1 MNFSWILDS
10 VIARVPAAGP
20 DRIAFSFDGRDRITY
35 GELHDKT
42 LRYARALR
50 ELGLRK
56 GDRLGLLLFN
66 DAEYPPLF
74 LAAARLGVI
83 TVRLNFRL
91 APAELAFV
99 LADSGTSVVVVHSSL
114 TGRLDPV
121 RDQAGVGTY
130 VVLPDSGDPVPDWAR
145 PFEVFRE
152 AEPLTPDELPEVTG
166 DDPMSLLYTSGTTG
180 SPKGAVW
187 THGNTVAIAT
197 AQALRW
203 QFGEETV
210 SLVPGPLYHA
220 GGFEAFV
227 APALL
232 MHGTAV
238 FLPSG
243 NFTVDRLLAVLR
255 AERVT
260 DCLLFP
266 FMLNELLHRD
276 DLERVLPPSLRRFIL
291 GGDMVMPSVAE
302 EVKRRLPEV
311 KLTQVYGLTEG
322 GAIATTLEDRDFLAQ
337 PKSIGRPLPL
347 AQARVVTPEGREA
360 AAGEV
365 GEIEVR
371 SPAVSQGYWN
381 RPDATRATFH
391 DGWCRTGDLGYV
403 NADGF
408 LHLSG
413 RAKDMIRSGGE
424 NIYPAEV
431 EKVLAAHPQVLE
443 TAVVAVPDSR
453 YGEVGCAIV
462 VPEAGQLPEPDALRA
477 FCRER
482 LAGYKVP
489 KYFLIS
495 DELPRNASGK
505 ILKYRLREAFAH
517 IESELNGE
525 KTPT

>member
-1 MNFSWILDS
+1 MTFNWILEAAPVKD
-10 VIARVPAAGP
+10 RV
-20 DRIAFSFDGRDRITY
+20 AFSFDTRVRMTY
-35 GELHDKT
+35 GELDVRT
-42 LRYARALR
+42 RQYARALS

-56 GDRLGLLLFN
+56 GDRLGLMLFN
-66 DAEYPPLF
+66 DAEYVPLF

-91 APAELAFV
+91 APAELAFI
-99 LADSGTSVVVVHSSL
+99 LADSGTSVVIVHGSL
-114 TGRLDPV
+114 ADRVAPV
-121 RDQAGVGTY
+121 RHEAGVGTY
-130 VVLPDSGDPVPDWAR
+130 VVLPDTDDPVPEWAT
-145 PFEVFRE
+145 PFDVLRGH
-152 AEPLTPDELPEVTG
+152 EPLADLPELG
-166 DDPMSLLYTSGTTG
+166 EQDPMSLLYTSGTTG

-187 THGNTVAIAT
+187 THRNTVAVAT

-203 QFGEETV
+203 QFSEDTV
-210 SLVPGPLYHA
+210 ALVPGPIYHA
-220 GGFEAFV
+220 GGFEAVV

-232 MHGTAV
+232 MHGRGV

-243 NFTVDRLLAVLR
+243 NFTVDRLLEVLR
-255 AERVT
+255 AEQVT

-266 FMLNELLHRD
+266 FMLNELLHRP
-276 DLERVLPPSLRRFIL
+276 DLEEQLPTSLRRLIL
-291 GGDMVMPSVAE
+291 GGDTLMPSTAE
-302 EVKRRLPEV
+302 EVKRRLPGV

-322 GAIATTLEDRDFLAQ
+322 GAIATTLEDADFLAQ

-347 AQARVVTPEGREA
+347 AEARVVTPLGEQTA
-360 AAGEV
+360 VGEV

-371 SPAVSQGYWN
+371 GPAVSQGYWN

-391 DGWCRTGDLGYV
+391 EGWCRTGDLGYV

-408 LHLSG
+408 LHLAG

-431 EKVLAAHPQVLE
+431 EKVLATHPQVLE
-443 TAVVAVPDSR
+443 AAVVAVPDAR
-453 YGEVGCAIV
+453 YTEVGCAV
-462 VPEAGQLPEPDALRA
+462 VVTESDQAVDAEVLRA

-489 KYFLIS
+489 KYFVFV

-505 ILKYRLREAFAH
+505 ILKFRLRETHAT
-517 IESELNGE
+517 IESEVDRE
-525 KTPT
+525 KTTT